1 MGVINKKSLVFGI
14 ILGLASWLWAF
25 IIVGSAFYDYAA
37 NKPNTNPNMGYYITV
52 LIVNAII
59 SYFIVILYLWKW
71 EQNNPIIPDKWA
83 IDAIVLGAII
93 CGLNVLLDVLFF
105 GVMMQMNLVV
115 YFFLQST
122 AGYFYILIIPITLLL
137 AYLIYGRKAD

>member
-1 MGVINKKSLVFGI
+1 MAEINKKSLVIGI
-14 ILGLASWLWAF
+14 ILGLASWFLAF

-37 NKPNTNPNMGYYITV
+37 NKPIANPNMGIYITL

-59 SYFIVILYLWKW
+59 SYIIVILYLWKW

-83 IDAIVLGAII
+83 IDAIVLGTII
-93 CGLNVLLDVLFF
+93 CGINVLMDVLFF
-105 GVMMQMNLVV
+105 GVLMQMNLLV

-122 AGYFYILIIPITLLL
+122 AGYFYILIIPITLIL
-137 AYLIYGRKAD
+137 AYLIYGRKAE

>member
-1 MGVINKKSLVFGI
+1 MAEINKKSLIFAF
-14 ILGLASWLWAF
+14 ILGLASWFWAF

-37 NKPNTNPNMGYYITV
+37 NKPITNPNMGYYITV
-52 LIVNAII
+52 LIINAII
-59 SYFIVILYLWKW
+59 SYTIVIFYLWKW

-93 CGLNVLLDVLFF
+93 CGMNVLMDVLFF
-105 GVMMQMNLVV
+105 DIMMQMNLFV

-137 AYLIYGRKAD
+137 VYLIYGRKAD

>member
-1 MGVINKKSLVFGI
+1 MAEINKKSLVFAI
-14 ILGLASWLWAF
+14 ILGLVSWFLAF

-37 NKPNTNPNMGYYITV
+37 NKPITNPDMGIYITL

-59 SYFIVILYLWKW
+59 SYIIVILYLWKW

-93 CGLNVLLDVLFF
+93 CGLNVLMDVLFF
-105 GVMMQMNLVV
+105 GVMMQMNLFA